1 MIIGLLRINK
11 PSSNPDAPAHRLIE
25 AGRTLGH
32 EMIELSE
39 PDITIQEV
47 NNHIHILHQGQP
59 LPLLDVI
66 INRPG
71 YICEPSLH
79 AVTTE
84 ALRRAGYR
92 LVNGGPLVSSTK
104 NKLSQRLLMAEAK
117 IATPHFAIC
126 RTPER
131 ALEAARVIGFPLI
144 IKVAFGTHGKGVFF
158 AENVETFLP
167 IVDYLSVRDGNP
179 VIVEEFIKEADRKD
193 LRAFVVGD
201 QIVAAMERV
210 AKDGDV
216 RANAAIGGVGQHVEL
231 SSDEKEL
238 AIRAA
243 KVFDLEIAGIDILRS
258 NRGPLV
264 IEVNANPGFEELE
277 RATGIDVAGAIIRY
291 LEI

>member
-1 MIIGLLRINK
+1 MIALY
-11 PSSNPDAPAHRLIE
+11 
-25 AGRTLGH
+25 
-32 EMIELSE
+32 E
-39 PDITIQEV
+39 PEIVIQQNGAEVVIT
-47 NNHIHILHQGQP
+47 HCGAA
-59 LPLLDVI
+59 LPKMDVI

-71 YICEPSLH
+71 YVEEPSLH
-79 AVTTE
+79 TATTD
-84 ALRRAGYR
+84 ALRSAGYR
-92 LVNGGPLVSSTK
+92 LVNGGEFVAITK
-104 NKLSQRLLMAEAK
+104 SKLSQRFHLA
-117 IATPHFAIC
+117 ISDVPTPRFALC

-131 ALEAARVIGFPLI
+131 ALAAAKDIGFPVIL
-144 IKVAFGTHGKGVFF
+144 KVAFGTHGKGVFF

-167 IVDYLSVRDGNP
+167 IADYLTVRDGNP

-201 QIVAAMERV
+201 QVVAAMERV

-216 RANAAIGGVGQHVEL
+216 RANASIGGVGQPVEL
-231 SSDEKEL
+231 SEQEKQL

-243 KVFDLEIAGIDILRS
+243 KVFDLEIAGVDILRS
-258 NRGPLV
+258 ARGPLV